1 MLPPFNFNI
10 DNKSINI
17 KKGDAIWMSS
27 FKSHGF
33 SGSGA
38 LLKISNGESLDTSD
52 LTEILNI
59 YKPRETLYRSY
70 KDQISWGYD

>member
-1 MLPPFNFNI
+1 
-10 DNKSINI
+10 
-17 KKGDAIWMSS
+17 MSS

-33 SGSGA
+33 SGTGS
-38 LLKISNGESLDTSD
+38 LLKISNGECLDTSD

-70 KDQISWGYD
+70 KDKISWGYE